1 MRKIVFTFLSATFL
15 CGTVFSQLSTRE
27 NEATT
32 LKLGSRPGAGDM
44 ALTFGLGV
52 TGGGVAD
59 LPIVNQLVSGDIL
72 TFKSYTS
79 SDMAF
84 RLGVKLY
91 KEATTDKGDLID
103 NAGGALETDL
113 YKHLTREFI
122 LAPGIEKHFS
132 KSNIFDVYAGS
143 DLYLGF
149 KRHFDNSEVEYD
161 NGDYARS
168 KMTSNPLVL
177 GLGGVV
183 GVNVFIGQL
192 PVSLGLEYG
201 LNMKWTN
208 EGKMKVKEEYS
219 VGGVTDSQTYYVYS
233 NDVYGQRY
241 SKLKT
246 SDTEINTNSNV
257 RIVLNIYFG
266 K

>member
-1 MRKIVFTFLSATFL
+1 MRKIVFTILSATFL
-15 CGTVFSQLSTRE
+15 CGSVFAQLSTRE
-27 NEATT
+27 NDAVN
-32 LKLGSRPGAGDM
+32 LKLGSRPGSGDM
-44 ALTFGLGV
+44 ALTFGLGL

-59 LPIVNQLVSGDIL
+59 LPIVNQLVDGDIL
-72 TFKSYTS
+72 TFKYY
-79 SDMAF
+79 SDATLAY

-91 KEATTDKGDLID
+91 KESTLDKGDMID
-103 NAGGALETDL
+103 NTGAALETDY

-149 KRHFDNSEVEYD
+149 KRHLDNSEITYED
-161 NGDYARS
+161 GDYNKS
-168 KMTSNPLVL
+168 KMSSNPLVL

-183 GVNVFIGQL
+183 GFNVFIGQL

-208 EGKMKVKEEYS
+208 EGKSKVKTETS
-219 VGGVTDSQTYYVYS
+219 IGGVTDSQEYYVYS
-233 NDVYGQRY
+233 NDPFGYQY

-246 SDTEINTNSNV
+246 TETGINTNSNV